1 MPKLIFSHG
10 FGVRAD
16 ARGLFTEIAAAFP
29 KFDSVLFE
37 YNTLAEDGNTIV
49 TSIDKQVK
57 ILQSM
62 LKGVDSDSYLI
73 AHSQGCMVAA
83 LAKLPPLKGVIL
95 LTPPKIT
102 NMNRVIEK
110 MKARAGSVINLDG
123 MSKYPRSD
131 GKFTYIPRE
140 YIESLGSLGDND
152 DLYQSLSENA
162 SVTIIQARND
172 HVLGDTDFSDLAS
185 AHVIEL
191 PGDHEF
197 SSVADRVGLIREL
210 HAIIG

>member
-1 MPKLIFSHG
+1 MSKLIFSHG

-16 ARGLFTEIAAAFP
+16 ARGLFTEISAAFP
-29 KFDSVLFE
+29 EFESVLFD
-37 YNTLAEDGNTIV
+37 YNTIAKDGNTIV
-49 TSIDKQVK
+49 TPIDKQIE
-57 ILQSM
+57 ILESM
-62 LKGVDSDSYLI
+62 LKNIDGNSYLI

-83 LAKLPPLKGVIL
+83 LAKLPSLKGVIL

-110 MKARAGSVINLDG
+110 MKLRSGSVIDLDG

-131 GKFTYIPRE
+131 GKFTYIPKE
-140 YIESLGSLGDND
+140 YTESLGSLGDSD
-152 DLYQSLSENA
+152 DLYQPLSKRS
-162 SVTIIQARND
+162 SVTVIIAQND

-185 AHVIEL
+185 ANVIRL

-197 SSVADRVGLIREL
+197 SSAADRAGLMHEL